1 MSIKGE
7 QALSA
12 VQELLDQ
19 EQRAEAGKM
28 SLELAKAAQP
38 QMIELGLSDRSLKL
52 FESFRAASTKTA
64 NSADIL
70 AYHYL
75 RNKAPAADVNE
86 DPKFIHF
93 SLRLTQGFEIDQKA
107 VKRLYDNMLP
117 LYSELERKL
126 LQSRSR
132 RTHTEAVL
140 RIFKPR
146 YLSGWRADNVTQIDF
161 ADLERETKKLRERR
175 LSSTEEIQTWSQDVF
190 DLFAKTAVMTKEQK
204 HFVIGRSKNDPKAKR
219 PLGLIGEGSLE
230 IYSSRWKTWFALH
243 APELLQ
249 LDYSSIPPLDS
260 NISKNEAAR
269 HIWDE
274 ASKMRDDLNWK
285 MKKVNDQILNLQS
298 TLASNQKGSV
308 RVRLE
313 SASDSDLNSSWSS
326 AINPEAIQG
335 LSTWIA
341 ETRTFWVAAA
351 ETVKGEISFK
361 SGSNET
367 KHSLPE
373 MSLDTFSKLLSDAI
387 SRRIEDS

>member
-1 MSIKGE
+1 MSINGE
-7 QALSA
+7 QALGA
-12 VQELLDQ
+12 VQELIDQ
-19 EQRAEAGKM
+19 EQRAEAREIA
-28 SLELAKAAQP
+28 LELAQVAQP

-52 FESFRAASTKTA
+52 FESFRSASIKSA

-75 RNKAPAADVNE
+75 RTNSPAAEVNQ

-93 SLRLTQGFEIDQKA
+93 FLRLTQGTEIDQKA
-107 VKRLYDNMLP
+107 VKRLYDSMLP
-117 LYSELERKL
+117 RYLELEGRL
-126 LQSRSR
+126 LLSRSR

-146 YLSGWRADNVTQIDF
+146 YLSGWRTDNVTQIDF
-161 ADLERETKKLRERR
+161 ANLERKTKKLRERR

-190 DLFAKTAVMTKEQK
+190 DLFAKTAVMTNQQRD
-204 HFVIGRSKNDPKAKR
+204 FVIGRSKNDPKAKR
-219 PLGLIGEGSLE
+219 PLGLISEGSLDV
-230 IYSSRWKTWFALH
+230 YSSRWKTWFALH
-243 APELLQ
+243 GAELLQ

-274 ASKMRDDLNWK
+274 ASKMRDDLNSK
-285 MKKVNDQILNLQS
+285 MKKVNDQILSLRS
-298 TLASNQKGSV
+298 TLASNQRGSV

-313 SASDSDLNSSWSS
+313 SASDSGLNSSWTS
-326 AINPEAIQG
+326 AINPEALQG

-351 ETVKGEISFK
+351 ETVKGDLILG
-361 SGSNET
+361 SGSNES

-373 MSLDTFSKLLSDAI
+373 MSLDKFSKLVSDAI
-387 SRRIEDS
+387 SRRIEDN

>member
-7 QALSA
+7 QALGA
-12 VQELLDQ
+12 VQELHDQ

-28 SLELAKAAQP
+28 ALDLAQAAQP
-38 QMIELGLSDRSLKL
+38 QMTELGLSDRSLKL
-52 FESFRAASTKTA
+52 FESFRAASIRSA
-64 NSADIL
+64 NAADIL

-75 RNKAPAADVNE
+75 RNKAPAAEVNE

-93 SLRLTQGFEIDQKA
+93 FLRLTQGTEIDQKA
-107 VKRLYDNMLP
+107 VKRLYDSMLP

-146 YLSGWRADNVTQIDF
+146 YLSGWRTDNVTQIDF

-175 LSSTEEIQTWSQDVF
+175 LSSAEEIQTWSQDVF
-190 DLFAKTAVMTKEQK
+190 DLFAKTAVMTNEQRD
-204 HFVIGRSKNDPKAKR
+204 FVIGRSKNDPKAKR
-219 PLGLIGEGSLE
+219 PIGLISEGSLE
-230 IYSSRWKTWFALH
+230 IYSSRWKTWFVH
-243 APELLQ
+243 HGPDLLQ

-260 NISKNEAAR
+260 KISKNEAAR

-274 ASKMRDDLNWK
+274 ASKIRDDLNWK

-313 SASDSDLNSSWSS
+313 SASDSGLNSSWSS
-326 AINPEAIQG
+326 VINPEAIQG

-341 ETRTFWVAAA
+341 ETQTFWVAAA
-351 ETVKGEISFK
+351 ERVKGEITFG
-361 SGSNET
+361 SGSNES

-373 MSLDTFSKLLSDAI
+373 MRLDRFSDLVSDAI
-387 SRRIEDS
+387 SRRIEDN